1 MIRLLSIVIPTRVL
15 TLFVSEVIL
24 LTACF
29 VAVAYTDP
37 DLGDGSIFLL
47 YDSGIA
53 RIAGV
58 VGFVVLGL
66 FFRNL
71 YAEVRMRS
79 RLALLQDLSVIFGL
93 AFFAQGLL
101 GYVNPNWIVPRK
113 MMLPGSIL
121 AAAVIFGWRLLF
133 DRSARQLVA
142 AGRVLFV
149 GISPTVARIA
159 GHFAAHPEL
168 GLVAMGYLESGT
180 PAVSPAITRLGSMAD
195 LDGLLDQSVPDSIVI
210 GNRGDIKPWWADE
223 FLALRFGG
231 VPVQEAGTLYERIFA
246 RKCITEIWPSRTIF
260 GGASQPGSI
269 EVTLQ
274 SLYSPIVA
282 LASAVVIL
290 PLTLTIAIAIKAGS
304 RGPVLTR
311 ETRVGRNDVPFEAF
325 RFRCIGPDGAQT
337 AVGGFLRRHRLVWLP
352 QLLNV
357 FKGEMAMVGPRP
369 ERPHFARRM
378 SELIPIYRQRH
389 RVKPGVTGWARI
401 HRRRGEA
408 QDSLRDLE
416 YDLYYVENLSPM
428 VDFFILLLSLRTTQ
442 GSDDSAA

>member
-1 MIRLLSIVIPTRVL
+1 MIRLFSIVIPIRVF
-15 TLFVSEVIL
+15 TLFVSEIAL
-24 LTACF
+24 LAACF
-29 VAVAYTDP
+29 VAAAYIDP
-37 DLGDGSIFLL
+37 DLGDVGIFLL
-47 YDSGIA
+47 YDSGIP

-58 VGFVVLGL
+58 VGFIVLGL

-71 YAEVRMRS
+71 YAEVRIRS
-79 RLALLQDLSVIFGL
+79 RLVLFQDLCVIFGL

-101 GYVNPNWIVPRK
+101 GYLNPNWIIPRK
-113 MMLPGSIL
+113 MMVPGSIL

-133 DRSARQLVA
+133 DRSAGHLVA

-168 GLVAMGYLESGT
+168 GMIAMGYLESGT
-180 PAVSPAITRLGSMAD
+180 PAVSSPITRLGTMAD

-210 GNRGDIKPWWADE
+210 GNPDDIQPWWADE

-231 VPVQEAGTLYERIFA
+231 VRVQEAGTLYERFFA
-246 RKCITEIWPSRTIF
+246 RKCITEIRPSKAIF
-260 GGASQPGSI
+260 GGAPQPGSI
-269 EVTLQ
+269 EVTFQ
-274 SLYSPIVA
+274 SLYSPVLALAVA
-282 LASAVVIL
+282 LITL
-290 PLTLTIAIAIKAGS
+290 PLTLAVAVAIKIGS

-311 ETRVGRNDVPFEAF
+311 ETRVGRHDVPFEAY
-325 RFRCIGPDGAQT
+325 RFRCVGPEGNYT
-337 AVGGFLRRHRLVWLP
+337 TVGRFLQRHRLVWLP

-357 FKGEMAMVGPRP
+357 VKGEMAMVGPRP
-369 ERPHFARRM
+369 ERPHFACRM
-378 SELIPIYRQRH
+378 NELIPVYRQRH

-416 YDLYYVENLSPM
+416 YDLYYLENLSPL
-428 VDFFILLLSLRTTQ
+428 VDFFILLLSLKTTERA
-442 GSDDSAA
+442 GDSAV